1 MYERSIQ
8 KIAEKKFYSILIDGA
23 TDSSVTENELVF
35 VRLVNCGVPENHYLS
50 IEDIQNANAQGILN
64 CIEKSFERA
73 EIADWKSNLV
83 GFGSDGA
90 SVNLGSKGGVAAL
103 LKNEV
108 PHLISVH
115 CIAHRLELAANNAIK
130 SQKIM
135 RDIQDVLTNTYKQY
149 HYSPKALRELRNIAD
164 ALEEKVLK
172 PTNLHGTRWLPH
184 VQKALT
190 VLLKN
195 YTVIVT
201 HFDHITGGR
210 IGNAEVQ
217 GRATNISKKL
227 KDYPFLYM
235 SFFMLDVFKTLSLLS
250 LKVQKDTTTL
260 SQFLESITV
269 LHFSLIELKQ
279 TDGEELSKFTAEIN
293 GDMFRNNTLKN
304 VNPAENY
311 RAKREEIINALI
323 EAIDKRF
330 APMEKDP
337 VLKAAGTLLEI
348 DEYPRTREE
357 LALFGVEQLTLLM
370 QHFAAIL
377 QNAGCDIPSVGDEF
391 KAFKAH
397 VHAHKTTPIEN
408 YFQSEDLTRRFENYL
423 MLVEILLALPISS
436 AACERGFSC
445 MKRVKSDWRS
455 SLTPSMLRML
465 MFIAIEGCPLEE
477 FNSIPVLDRWWRT
490 GRAKRPGFNPF
501 DFRGDQESDSD

>member
-1 MYERSIQ
+1 MYERSVQ
-8 KIAEKKFYSILIDGA
+8 KMAGKKFFSILIDGA
-23 TDSSVTENELVF
+23 TDSSVTENELVYVRF
-35 VRLVNCGVPENHYLS
+35 VNNGVPENHYLS
-50 IEDIQNANAQGILN
+50 IEDIQNADAKGILN
-64 CIEKSFERA
+64 CIDQSFERA
-73 EIADWKSNLV
+73 ELENWKTYLV

-103 LKNEV
+103 LKNDV
-108 PHLISVH
+108 PHLVIVH

-135 RDIQDVLTNTYKQY
+135 KDIQDILTNTYKQY
-149 HYSPKALRELRNIAD
+149 HYSPKALRELRIIAD

-184 VQKALT
+184 VQKALA

-195 YTVIVT
+195 FTVIIT
-201 HFDHITGGR
+201 HFDHIRGGR

-227 KDYPFLYM
+227 KDYQFLYM
-235 SFFMLDVFKTLSLLS
+235 SFFLLDVLKTLSVLS
-250 LKVQKDTTTL
+250 LKVQRDSTTL
-260 SQFLESITV
+260 SQFLEAITV

-279 TDGEELSKFTAEIN
+279 TNGEELSKFIGEVN
-293 GDMFRNNTLKN
+293 GDVYHNITLQN
-304 VNPAENY
+304 VNPQESY
-311 RAKREEIINALI
+311 RAKREEVINVLI
-323 EAIDKRF
+323 DAIDKRF

-337 VLKAAGTLLEI
+337 ILKAAATLL
-348 DEYPRTREE
+348 DLTEYPKTREG
-357 LALFGVEQLTLLM
+357 LALFAIEELNLLM
-370 QHFAAIL
+370 QHFGGIL
-377 QNAGCDIPSVGDEF
+377 QNAECDVAVVGDEF

-397 VHAHKTTPIEN
+397 VYGHNTTPIEN
-408 YFQSEDLTRRFENYL
+408 YFQAADLSQRFQNYL
-423 MLVEILLALPISS
+423 MLVEILLVFPISS

-465 MFIAIEGCPLEE
+465 MFISIEGCPLEE
-477 FNSIPVLDRWWRT
+477 FNSTRVLDKWWNA

-501 DFRGDQESDSD
+501 DFRGPDESDSE